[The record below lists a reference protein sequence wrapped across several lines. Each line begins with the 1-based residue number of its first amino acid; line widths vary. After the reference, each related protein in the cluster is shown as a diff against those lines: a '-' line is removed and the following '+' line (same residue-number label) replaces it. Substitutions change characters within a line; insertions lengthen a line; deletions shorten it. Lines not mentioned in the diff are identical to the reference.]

1 MAGAAEDDENEEE
14 KTMFATKLFRSSMVL
29 ALGLAFGSVTSLAAQ
44 DTHAHNWGKSKDV
57 KAQAHIEMGDE
68 LLGSQ
73 QYGKARGEYEAAV
86 EVLRARDEFASPALY
101 RIAASYYYEGK
112 PQTAASHFDQLAQEA
127 ALYGDVVT
135 EVWALA
141 DAAWIYGQAGNK
153 LGMQERVEK
162 MNKLLKSPYLP
173 EDEVELLTTK
183 RLGEI
188 NTLVEGGTR

>member
-1 MAGAAEDDENEEE
+1 
-14 KTMFATKLFRSSMVL
+14 MVL
-29 ALGLAFGSVTSLAAQ
+29 ALGLVLGAYTNLAAQ

-73 QYGKARGEYEAAV
+73 EYVRARGEYENAV
-86 EVLRARDEFASPALY
+86 EILRARDEFASPALY

-112 PQTAASHFDQLAQEA
+112 PQTAASRFDQLAEEA

-153 LGMQERVEK
+153 LGVQERVER

-173 EDEVELLTTK
+173 DSELELLATK

-188 NTLVEGGTR
+188 NTLTESGTR

>member
-1 MAGAAEDDENEEE
+1 MY
-14 KTMFATKLFRSSMVL
+14 TTKLFRTSMVL
-29 ALGLAFGSVTSLAAQ
+29 ALGLVFGSVTSLAAQ

-68 LLGSQ
+68 LLGSH
-73 QYGKARGEYEAAV
+73 QYAQARGEYETAV
-86 EVLRARDEFASPALY
+86 EILRSRDEFASPALY

-112 PQTAASHFDQLAQEA
+112 PQTAARHFDQVADEA

-141 DAAWIYGQAGNK
+141 DAAWVYGQAGNK
-153 LGMQERVEK
+153 LGMQERVDRLT
-162 MNKLLKSPYLP
+162 KLLKSPYLP
-173 EDEVELLTTK
+173 DDELELLNEK

>member
-1 MAGAAEDDENEEE
+1 
-14 KTMFATKLFRSSMVL
+14 MFATKLFRTSLVL
-29 ALGLAFGSVTSLAAQ
+29 ALGLALGSVTSLSAQ

-68 LLGSQ
+68 MLGSQ
-73 QYGKARGEYEAAV
+73 EYARARGEYETAV
-86 EVLRARDEFASPALY
+86 EILRARDEFASPALY

-112 PQTAASHFDQLAQEA
+112 PQTAASHFDQLANEA
-127 ALYGDVVT
+127 ALYGDIVT

-153 LGMQERVEK
+153 IGMQERVER

-173 EDEVELLTTK
+173 DDELDLLATK
-183 RLGEI
+183 RLGEV
-188 NTLVEGGTR
+188 NTLDEGGTR